1 MTESQAGEQQSLGEE
16 HAREIQNLKEAIT
29 AKMQKKVQDLHHS
42 CNKAIMEKENQQLK
56 LQLKEATLKMKRKE
70 QTIEKLEEQ
79 LKQMQLKLPRI
90 DLQQWANDWKIQMQL
105 KLPRIDLQQSNERD
119 IDIKLL

>member
-1 MTESQAGEQQSLGEE
+1 M
-16 HAREIQNLKEAIT
+16 
-29 AKMQKKVQDLHHS
+29 
-42 CNKAIMEKENQQLK
+42 K

-90 DLQQWANDWKIQMQL
+90 DLQQWANDWNIQMQL